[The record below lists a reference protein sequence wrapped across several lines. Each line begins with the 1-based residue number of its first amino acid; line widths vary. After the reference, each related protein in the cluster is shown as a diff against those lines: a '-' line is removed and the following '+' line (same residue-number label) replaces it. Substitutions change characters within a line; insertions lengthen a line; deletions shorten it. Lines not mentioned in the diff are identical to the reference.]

1 MKPAPANAPKTEVTR
16 VSSVLYRMAD
26 RVGSLFSR
34 KAAQQIEHWANL
46 GRTLEALPTVNLQ
59 RVRDALRAELDFDA
73 LTTEERAVHLAHLA
87 DIEAGRVAPPAHQT
101 EDVPLYTRENGK
113 LLRVYPDGRRV
124 RVLDPL
130 KSRQRSSQKS
140 SSKTRRR

>member
-1 MKPAPANAPKTEVTR
+1 MKPAASKAPRTEVTR
-16 VSSVLYRMAD
+16 VSAVLYRMAD

-59 RVRDALRAELDFDA
+59 QVRSALRAELDFEA
-73 LTTEERAVHLAHLA
+73 LTTEERALHLAHLA
-87 DIEAGRVAPPAHQT
+87 EIEAGRTAPPAHQT

-130 KSRQRSSQKS
+130 KSRK
-140 SSKTRRR
+140 KTRRR

>member
-1 MKPAPANAPKTEVTR
+1 MKPAASKVPRTEVTR
-16 VSSVLYRMAD
+16 VSAVLYRMAD

-46 GRTLEALPTVNLQ
+46 EALPTVNLQ
-59 RVRDALRAELDFDA
+59 QVRSALRAELDFDA

-87 DIEAGRVAPPAHQT
+87 EIEAGRTAPPAYQT

-113 LLRVYPDGRRV
+113 LLRVYSDGRRV

-130 KSRQRSSQKS
+130 KSRR
-140 SSKTRRR
+140 KTRRR

>member
-1 MKPAPANAPKTEVTR
+1 MKPAASNTPRTEVTR
-16 VSSVLYRMAD
+16 VSAVLYRMAD

-34 KAAQQIEHWANL
+34 KASQQIEHWANL

-59 RVRDALRAELDFDA
+59 QVRSALRAEMDFDA

-87 DIEAGRVAPPAHQT
+87 GIETERRARPAHET
-101 EDVPLYTRENGK
+101 EDVPLYTREDGK

-124 RVLDPL
+124 RVVDPL
-130 KSRQRSSQKS
+130 KSRPKPRLKS
-140 SSKTRRR
+140 SNKTRRR